1 MPPKRNSMGNKK
13 SVTLPETV
21 IIQHGAHEG
30 SNISGEVH
38 SLEIDQSNI
47 PRTSRDIPEEIQ
59 QLNSKKTPNQTEK
72 KSSFGE
78 DIEKYSN
85 MTAILA
91 EQMDIIRGYSHTIQE
106 FISKN
111 CTTDKSQNNSK
122 VLPAN
127 LENQSIIEDQTKIDR
142 AIDRMLKS
150 MPNFNGE
157 PSDNFETWVLRVK
170 IVLEYGEI
178 CSERQKL
185 NAILTKVGGYAQQV
199 IDNSIQVSTVEDL
212 FKILRTTYGKDER
225 TILSNIKQTAGE
237 SVKLFSVRLKN
248 NLRL

>member
-13 SVTLPETV
+13 SITLPETV
-21 IIQHGAHEG
+21 LIQHGSHEG
-30 SNISGEVH
+30 SNISGEILP
-38 SLEIDQSNI
+38 LEIDQSNI

-111 CTTDKSQNNSK
+111 CTTDKGQNNSK

-127 LENQSIIEDQTKIDR
+127 LENQSIIEDQTKID
-142 AIDRMLKS
+142 
-150 MPNFNGE
+150 
-157 PSDNFETWVLRVK
+157 
-170 IVLEYGEI
+170 
-178 CSERQKL
+178 
-185 NAILTKVGGYAQQV
+185 
-199 IDNSIQVSTVEDL
+199 
-212 FKILRTTYGKDER
+212 
-225 TILSNIKQTAGE
+225 
-237 SVKLFSVRLKN
+237 
-248 NLRL
+248 